1 MPQWAK
7 GAETAEAQAKAASGT
22 RADFLSIKP
31 GAQPVVLRPLSD
43 LDEIITIDVHMGVPT
58 KKAPKNVKED
68 KWPGQMSAV
77 CQNAAAF
84 QLTDGDGSPTGE
96 YEEGYGHCYI
106 HEHMQEVLGKFKTS
120 VAVPRVQSWGL
131 FVLREAVRDGASSKI
146 TGFRDVMEDFKD
158 KEGGKVHKIPKIVV
172 ASQSWSNFWAQFAAA
187 AYMTDTICDRDFAV
201 AREDNDYTIQPLPA
215 KGPELRPGTATWQV
229 YLDALALK
237 GLSVEQV
244 ILDQSSPEYYGRF
257 FDPSWKDPEEDE
269 AADGAGDDAAAGDP
283 VMSDEEAE
291 KVKAKMAAAFS
302 GGTEPT

>member
-1 MPQWAK
+1 MPTFAK

-77 CQNAAAF
+77 CQNAVAF

-106 HEHMQEVLGKFKTS
+106 HEHMQDVLGKFKTS

-131 FVLREAVRDGASSKI
+131 FVLREAVRDSGSNKI
-146 TGFRDVMEDFKD
+146 TGFRDVLEDFKD
-158 KEGGKVHKIPKIVV
+158 KEGKAHKIPKIVI

-215 KGPELRPGTATWQV
+215 KGPELRPGIPAWQV

-244 ILDQSSPEYYGRF
+244 ITDQSSAEYYGRF
-257 FDPSWKDPEEDE
+257 FDPSWKDPDEDE
-269 AADGAGDDAAAGDP
+269 AAGDDTAADAGEA
-283 VMSDEEAE
+283 VLSDEEAAR
-291 KVKAKMAAAFS
+291 VKAEMAEAFA
-302 GGTEPT
+302 GGTEPAT